1 MLIMLEQI
9 KQNMKKEKIWIFQK
23 ESNESTK
30 RRKEESGII
39 EMNRDVINNRLDTDE
54 ERIGKFKKSRLE
66 FLKKLTQNMKWLGSQ
81 RIEWKCV

>member
-39 EMNRDVINNRLDTDE
+39 EMNRDVINNRLDT
-54 ERIGKFKKSRLE
+54 K
-66 FLKKLTQNMKWLGSQ
+66 
-81 RIEWKCV
+81 